1 MADVVACQHC
11 HGNGK
16 IEVEVKPGKWQTK
29 NCPACGGSGKVN
41 KKLI

>member
-1 MADVVACQHC
+1 MPNVVACQTC

-16 IEVEVKPGKWQTK
+16 IHKEVKPGKWEWVK
-29 NCPACGGSGKVN
+29 CPAGCNNGKVN